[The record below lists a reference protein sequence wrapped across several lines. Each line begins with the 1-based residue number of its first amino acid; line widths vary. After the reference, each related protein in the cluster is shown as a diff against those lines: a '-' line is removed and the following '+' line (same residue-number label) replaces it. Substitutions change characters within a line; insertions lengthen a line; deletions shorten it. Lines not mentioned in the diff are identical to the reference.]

1 MANMKELL
9 SWYVQGKIKVIVD
22 ERFALADAVDAIN
35 KVTDR
40 KVKGKVVITL

>member
-9 SWYVQGKIKVIVD
+9 TWYVQGKIKVVID
-22 ERFALADAVDAIN
+22 ERFSLENAVDAIN

-40 KVKGKVVITL
+40 KVKGKVVITP